1 MAIQHPRQRHPFRAK
16 VISVAVGACFSV
28 SVQTVLAAPTGA
40 KVVSGTATVSQQ
52 GNLTTVTNSPGAVI
66 NWQAFS
72 IGANEVTRF
81 IQQSAASSVLNRVV
95 GVDPSIILG
104 VLQSNGRVLLINP
117 NGIVFG
123 AGAQIDVAG
132 LVASSL
138 NLSNADFAAGR
149 LRFSDTP
156 GAGSVN
162 NQGAITTPTGGQVY
176 LIAPNVQNSGIIT
189 SPQGE
194 IILAAGR
201 SVDLVDAGTPNLRI
215 EITAP
220 DTQAI
225 NIGQIIARSGKIGI
239 YAALVKNSGEIR
251 ADGVVV
257 GANGEIL
264 LRAKQNVTLENGSVI
279 SASGPTAGKI
289 TIQAESGTVAMAGRL
304 EANATQGKGGTIN
317 ISGQS
322 ITADSG
328 VNISASGT
336 QGGSVIFTATGTGT
350 ASAAGASQITLNTPS
365 VLLPTGNQI
374 SVGGGQSAGAL
385 TVTTPSTGNTVLLA
399 DAATIGGASIV
410 QAGEGS
416 VVLQGSIAV
425 TGSEGRGGN
434 VTITAHNEI
443 TLDATSRILA
453 NGHAG
458 GEVRV
463 EATSGTLLAS
473 GLIDATGGNGPG
485 GMVLLLAPRVALLRR
500 AIVDVSG
507 AVGGGLA
514 LIGGDYQ
521 GRNPLIHNASRTY
534 FGPDAIIR
542 ADAITS
548 GDGGKVIVWSDDGTQ
563 GYGTISARGGALSGN
578 GGFVE
583 VSGKAWLDFSASVN
597 TFAPHGKFGTLL
609 LDPKNLEIITGGG
622 AFLGNHLFGDNPAG
636 NSTIDPVNI
645 NGLMTPVLL
654 QADNNITFTD
664 AIGMTNP
671 GTSLTAQAGNSI
683 FVNANIT
690 TTNGDITLIANET
703 TANGVTGG
711 NRDAGVATIS
721 MATGTTL
728 NAGAGN
734 IFLKMNTGSGHA
746 GTSGNI
752 VVENLTAANV
762 SIIHDGLTPDSAI
775 LRASGSSLITA
786 SSAVFMELEN
796 ATGANASIGTIAE
809 PIRIDTPVL
818 EAHYHIQPGELS
830 GQSGG
835 SVGFGV
841 RMTHGKHLNLRLDF
855 SQVVDPA
862 GNQANGDQMV
872 QGSIAIPF

>member
-1 MAIQHPRQRHPFRAK
+1 MAIQHPRQRHRFRAK

-336 QGGSVIFTATGTGT
+336 QGGTVIFTATGTGT

-385 TVTTPSTGNTVLLA
+385 TVIRSTPAWWG
-399 DAATIGGASIV
+399 
-410 QAGEGS
+410 
-416 VVLQGSIAV
+416 
-425 TGSEGRGGN
+425 
-434 VTITAHNEI
+434 
-443 TLDATSRILA
+443 
-453 NGHAG
+453 
-458 GEVRV
+458 
-463 EATSGTLLAS
+463 
-473 GLIDATGGNGPG
+473 
-485 GMVLLLAPRVALLRR
+485 
-500 AIVDVSG
+500 VS
-507 AVGGGLA
+507 
-514 LIGGDYQ
+514 
-521 GRNPLIHNASRTY
+521 
-534 FGPDAIIR
+534 
-542 ADAITS
+542 
-548 GDGGKVIVWSDDGTQ
+548 
-563 GYGTISARGGALSGN
+563 
-578 GGFVE
+578 
-583 VSGKAWLDFSASVN
+583 
-597 TFAPHGKFGTLL
+597 
-609 LDPKNLEIITGGG
+609 
-622 AFLGNHLFGDNPAG
+622 
-636 NSTIDPVNI
+636 
-645 NGLMTPVLL
+645 
-654 QADNNITFTD
+654 
-664 AIGMTNP
+664 
-671 GTSLTAQAGNSI
+671 
-683 FVNANIT
+683 
-690 TTNGDITLIANET
+690 
-703 TANGVTGG
+703 
-711 NRDAGVATIS
+711 
-721 MATGTTL
+721 
-728 NAGAGN
+728 
-734 IFLKMNTGSGHA
+734 
-746 GTSGNI
+746 
-752 VVENLTAANV
+752 
-762 SIIHDGLTPDSAI
+762 
-775 LRASGSSLITA
+775 
-786 SSAVFMELEN
+786 
-796 ATGANASIGTIAE
+796 
-809 PIRIDTPVL
+809 
-818 EAHYHIQPGELS
+818 
-830 GQSGG
+830 
-835 SVGFGV
+835 
-841 RMTHGKHLNLRLDF
+841 
-855 SQVVDPA
+855 
-862 GNQANGDQMV
+862 
-872 QGSIAIPF
+872 